1 MRGSTGHRRGRSVTA
16 ITAIAAVGGF
26 LFGYD
31 TGVISGALLFIR
43 QDFDLTAFEEGAI
56 VSSLLLGAMVGAL
69 AGGSWADRFGRKRTI
84 IAAALL
90 FILGI
95 LLAIVAESE
104 YVLILARFVIGLG
117 VGVASD
123 TVPLY
128 IGEMAPPEHRGRL
141 VSMNQLMITVG
152 IVAAYLVDY
161 AFSTNEDWRA
171 MFAVGLIPA
180 VVLGVGMLILP
191 DTPRWLLSRGRRE
204 EAEEVAQSL
213 GQHDVLQ
220 DAEEGSKQAKRNWR
234 ALAAKNLR
242 RVLVIGIGLAVLQQV
257 TGINTVIYYSPTI
270 LQEVGLASDNA
281 ILSAVPIGVVNIL
294 MTLVSIAVIDKVG
307 RRPLLIVSLVGM
319 VISIAGLGFVFETDA
334 GGTLAV
340 ICLIAYVASF
350 AIGMG
355 PIFWLLIAE
364 IYPQK
369 VRGEAMS
376 VATASNWLAN
386 FAVAQTFPLLIASIG
401 SAATFWIYAGLGVL
415 AIWFAIALVP
425 ETKDRTLEELEAELV
440 GPEPPEA
447 ARA

>member
-1 MRGSTGHRRGRSVTA
+1 MSGSEGHPRGRSVTA

-56 VSSLLLGAMVGAL
+56 VSSLLLGAMIGAL
-69 AGGSWADRFGRKRTI
+69 AGGSWADRFGRKKTI

-90 FILGI
+90 FVAGI
-95 LLAIVAESE
+95 LLAIVAQDE

-128 IGEMAPPEHRGRL
+128 IGEMAPPEQRGRL

-152 IVAAYLVDY
+152 IVSAYLVDY
-161 AFSTNEDWRA
+161 AFSGNEDWRA

-180 VVLGVGMLILP
+180 AVLGIGMLALP

-204 EAEEVAQSL
+204 EAETIARDIGQTEVLEDAVE
-213 GQHDVLQ
+213 DVRV
-220 DAEEGSKQAKRNWR
+220 KRNWR
-234 ALAAKNLR
+234 ALAARNLR
-242 RVLVIGIGLAVLQQV
+242 MVMVIGIGLAVLQQV

-281 ILSAVPIGVVNIL
+281 ILSAVPIGVVNIVMTVVAIL
-294 MTLVSIAVIDKVG
+294 MIDKVG
-307 RRPLLIVSLVGM
+307 RRPLLIASLTGM
-319 VISIAGLGFVFETDA
+319 VISIAGLGFVFELDA

-340 ICLIAYVASF
+340 TCLILYVASF

-355 PIFWLLIAE
+355 PIFWLLISE
-364 IYPQK
+364 IYPQR

-386 FAVAQTFPLLIASIG
+386 FAVAQTFPLLISGIG

-415 AIWFAIALVP
+415 AIWFALALVP
-425 ETKDRTLEELEAELV
+425 ETTDRTLEELEAELV
-440 GPEPPEA
+440 GPEPDPA
-447 ARA
+447 SA

>member
-1 MRGSTGHRRGRSVTA
+1 
-16 ITAIAAVGGF
+16 
-26 LFGYD
+26 
-31 TGVISGALLFIR
+31 
-43 QDFDLTAFEEGAI
+43 
-56 VSSLLLGAMVGAL
+56 
-69 AGGSWADRFGRKRTI
+69 
-84 IAAALL
+84 
-90 FILGI
+90 
-95 LLAIVAESE
+95 
-104 YVLILARFVIGLG
+104 
-117 VGVASD
+117 
-123 TVPLY
+123 
-128 IGEMAPPEHRGRL
+128 
-141 VSMNQLMITVG
+141 
-152 IVAAYLVDY
+152 
-161 AFSTNEDWRA
+161 

-180 VVLGVGMLILP
+180 VILGAGMLILP

-204 EAEEVAQSL
+204 EAEEVAESL
-213 GQHDVLQ
+213 GQHDVLK

-294 MTLVSIAVIDKVG
+294 MTVVSIAVIDKVG
-307 RRPLLIVSLVGM
+307 RRPLLIGSLAGM
-319 VISIAGLGFVFETDA
+319 VVSIAGLGFVFETDA

-415 AIWFAIALVP
+415 AIWFAIGLVP

-440 GPEPPEA
+440 GPESPEP
-447 ARA
+447 ARS

>member
-1 MRGSTGHRRGRSVTA
+1 MPGATGHPRGRSVTA
-16 ITAIAAVGGF
+16 VTAIAAVGGF

-43 QDFDLTAFEEGAI
+43 HDFDLTAFEEGAI
-56 VSSLLLGAMVGAL
+56 VSSLLLGAMLGAL

-84 IAAALL
+84 LAAAAL
-90 FILGI
+90 FIAGI
-95 LLAIVAESE
+95 VLAIVAESE
-104 YVLILARFVIGLG
+104 GVLILARFVIGLG

-128 IGEMAPPEHRGRL
+128 IGEMAPPEARGRL

-161 AFSTNEDWRA
+161 VFSAGENWRA

-180 VVLGVGMLILP
+180 GILGLGMLLLP
-191 DTPRWLLSRGRRE
+191 DTPRWLLSRGRERE
-204 EAEEVAQSL
+204 ARAIAEQL
-213 GQHDVLQ
+213 GQADVLEIG
-220 DAEEGSKQAKRNWR
+220 DARGQEVKRDWR
-234 ALAAKNLR
+234 ALAARNLR

-257 TGINTVIYYSPTI
+257 TGINTVIYYAPTI

-281 ILSAVPIGVVNIL
+281 ILSAVPIGVVNIV
-294 MTLVSIAVIDKVG
+294 MTVVSIAVIDRVG
-307 RRPLLIVSLVGM
+307 RRPLVLGSLAGM
-319 VISIAGLGFVFETDA
+319 VVSIAGLGFVFQLDA
-334 GGTLAV
+334 GGAVAV
-340 ICLIAYVASF
+340 ICLVAYVASF

-364 IYPQK
+364 IYPQR

-386 FAVAQTFPLLIASIG
+386 FAVAQTFPLLLSGIG

-415 AIWFAIALVP
+415 AIWFALALVP

-440 GPEPPEA
+440 GPEPSA
-447 ARA
+447 A

>member
-1 MRGSTGHRRGRSVTA
+1 MEGSDRHPSRSIAA

-56 VSSLLLGAMVGAL
+56 VGSLLLGAMIGAL

-84 IAAALL
+84 VAAAAL
-90 FILGI
+90 FVAGI
-95 LLAIVAESE
+95 VLAILAESE

-128 IGEMAPPEHRGRL
+128 IGEMAPPETRGRL

-161 AFSTNEDWRA
+161 AFSGDEDWRA

-180 VVLGVGMLILP
+180 AILGLGMLTLP
-191 DTPRWLLSRGRRE
+191 ESPRWARSQAESRVRR
-204 EAEEVAQSL
+204 
-213 GQHDVLQ
+213 D
-220 DAEEGSKQAKRNWR
+220 WR
-234 ALAAKNLR
+234 ALAARNLR
-242 RVLVIGIGLAVLQQV
+242 LVLAIGIGLAVLQQI
-257 TGINTVIYYSPTI
+257 TGINTVIYYAPTI

-281 ILSAVPIGVVNIL
+281 ILSAVPIGIVNIA
-294 MTLVSIAVIDKVG
+294 MTVVSILVIDRVG
-307 RRPLLIVSLVGM
+307 RRPLLIVSLTGM
-319 VISIAGLGFVFETDA
+319 VISIAGLGVVFEAGA
-334 GGTLAV
+334 GGALAV
-340 ICLIAYVASF
+340 VCLVAYVAAF
-350 AIGMG
+350 AVGMG

-364 IYPQK
+364 IYPQR

-386 FAVAQTFPLLIASIG
+386 FAVAQTFPLLLSAIG

-415 AIWFAIALVP
+415 AIWFALALVP

-440 GPEPPEA
+440 GPEP
-447 ARA
+447 ARASA